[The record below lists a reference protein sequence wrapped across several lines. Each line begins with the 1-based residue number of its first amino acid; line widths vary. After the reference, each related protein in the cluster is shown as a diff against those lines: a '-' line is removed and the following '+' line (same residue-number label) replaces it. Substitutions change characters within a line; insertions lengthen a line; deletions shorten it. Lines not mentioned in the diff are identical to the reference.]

1 MTLNNGFTPKFFI
14 QVNEAIQDVVTHQ
27 VLEGIKADL
36 IVKWNELSS
45 HARGPDYER
54 EILPTIMLNLG
65 SFELNGYY
73 IAVVNNTR
81 VYAKRKWVYCS
92 LKFLAVK

>member
-14 QVNEAIQDVVTHQ
+14 HVNEAIQDVVTPN
-27 VLEGIKADL
+27 VLDGIKADL
-36 IVKWNELSS
+36 VVQWNELPS

-54 EILPTIMLNLG
+54 EILPTIMKNLG
-65 SFELNGYY
+65 SFELNGCY

-81 VYAKRKWVYCS
+81 VYRKRKWVQCS